1 MHAVVAEVF
10 AHGAAGERSQVL
22 HRGRL
27 GGGRGDDDRVFE
39 RAVLLQNLDELR
51 DGRALLADGHVHA
64 IELRLLVAAG
74 VDRLLVE
81 DGVEDDGG
89 LAGLAVADDQLALA
103 AADGD
108 QRVHCLEAGCHRL
121 VHRLARQDARR
132 LHVDAHLLVVLDRA
146 LAIDRIAERV
156 DDAAEQTLA
165 DGNLDDGARTLDG
178 VAFLDAAVVAED
190 HAADVVGFEVERH
203 AAHAARKL
211 DHLAR
216 LDVVE
221 TVDAGDAVAHR
232 QHLADFGD
240 LGFLAE
246 ILDLVLEDR
255 GDLCGPDVHICL
267 FPYSAF
273 SFVRRRRRRLI
284 AKTAAECPRPVSPI
298 SRFPSARP

>member
-1 MHAVVAEVF
+1 M
-10 AHGAAGERSQVL
+10 
-22 HRGRL
+22 
-27 GGGRGDDDRVFE
+27 
-39 RAVLLQNLDELR
+39 
-51 DGRALLADGHVHA
+51 
-64 IELRLLVAAG
+64 I
-74 VDRLLVE
+74 
-81 DGVEDDGG
+81 GG

-103 AADGD
+103 AADRD
-108 QRVHCLEAGCHRL
+108 QRVHRLEAGRHRL

-132 LHVDAHLLVVLDRA
+132 LHVDAHHLVVLDRA
-146 LAIDRIAERV
+146 LAVDRIAERV
-156 DDAAEQTLA
+156 DDAAEQALA
-165 DGNLDDGARTLDG
+165 DRDLDDGARTLDG

-221 TVDAGDAVAHR
+221 TVDASDAVADR

-255 GDLCGPDVHICL
+255 GDLCGPDFHTCL
-267 FPYSAF
+267 FPYSAL
-273 SFVRRRRRRLI
+273 SFVRRRSAGGLSQKRPQDRPAARILDQPVPFSTTFRFISFVRSEESNMRLP
-284 AKTAAECPRPVSPI
+284 TLTTRPPSSEGSTLVS
-298 SRFPSARP
+298 SRTSLP